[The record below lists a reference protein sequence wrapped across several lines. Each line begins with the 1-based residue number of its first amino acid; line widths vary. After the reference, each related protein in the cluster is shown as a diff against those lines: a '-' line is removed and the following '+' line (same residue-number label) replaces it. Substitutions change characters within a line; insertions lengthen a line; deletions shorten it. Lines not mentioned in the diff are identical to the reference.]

1 MLYGHY
7 KLFVQERAGL
17 GTEEESEKAIRAVF
31 EVLDM
36 LLPVEVAARL
46 ATRLHGHAL
55 DFDAT
60 EIAAAA
66 AAIAAAK
73 ERGVATHLVYLE
85 VMADDSD
92 AAGGEPVFA
101 DGRAIGVT
109 TSGGYG
115 HATGR
120 SLAFAYVA
128 SGYETPGR
136 ALAVELLGERYPAT
150 VLAGPVYDPDNLRLR
165 A

>member
-1 MLYGHY
+1 M
-7 KLFVQERAGL
+7 
-17 GTEEESEKAIRAVF
+17 
-31 EVLDM
+31 
-36 LLPVEVAARL
+36 
-46 ATRLHGHAL
+46 
-55 DFDAT
+55 
-60 EIAAAA
+60 
-66 AAIAAAK
+66 
-73 ERGVATHLVYLE
+73 ATHLVYLE

-115 HATGR
+115 HSTGR

-136 ALAVELLGERYPAT
+136 DLEVELLGERYSAT
-150 VLAGPVYDPDNLRLR
+150 VLPAPVYDPDNLRVR